1 MQAQIFIDD
10 RLVALLVF
18 YVLYF
23 LRIFLQ
29 LAVTAVIYFKK
40 QLKFIKKIIRVRQ
53 INSKRFLKFLLNK

>member
-1 MQAQIFIDD
+1 MQAQILTGD

-40 QLKFIKKIIRVRQ
+40 QLKFIKKIIRVRK
-53 INSKRFLKFLLNK
+53 INSKCFFKVLIK

>member
-1 MQAQIFIDD
+1 MQAQIFTGD
-10 RLVALLVF
+10 RLVALIVF

-40 QLKFIKKIIRVRQ
+40 QLKFIKKIIRVRK
-53 INSKRFLKFLLNK
+53 INSKCFFKVLTK